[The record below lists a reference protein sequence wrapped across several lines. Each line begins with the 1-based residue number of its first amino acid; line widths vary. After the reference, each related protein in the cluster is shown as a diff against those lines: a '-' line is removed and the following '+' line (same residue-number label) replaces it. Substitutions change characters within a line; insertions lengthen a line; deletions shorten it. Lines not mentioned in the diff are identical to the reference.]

1 MVSLPLAGLFLLME
15 DLTILEFTNL
25 KTSIWDGGMNK
36 ELCHFSKYLGFHPSM
51 ALLIY
56 YPLGSGYL

>member
-1 MVSLPLAGLFLLME
+1 MVSLPLAGLFLLIE

-25 KTSIWDGGMNK
+25 KTLIWDGGMNK
-36 ELCHFSKYLGFHPSM
+36 ELCHFSQYLGFHPYM